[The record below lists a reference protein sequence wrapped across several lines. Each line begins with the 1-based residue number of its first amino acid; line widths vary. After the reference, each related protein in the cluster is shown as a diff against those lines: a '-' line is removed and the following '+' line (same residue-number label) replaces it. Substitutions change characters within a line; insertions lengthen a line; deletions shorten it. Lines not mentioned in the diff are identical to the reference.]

1 MSADAQAPLIL
12 PLQYIK
18 GVGPRRAEMLAKE
31 GLITYADVIYNVP
44 RGYVDRTAV
53 ESISDMLRRYRAPD
67 LWNGDAS
74 KAIKVT
80 TQVTLVATLTG
91 VRKMT
96 VGRGRSMISATLQ
109 DESGTSMRLIFWSGL
124 SYYDRFL
131 KVGST
136 YVVHGVPQYD
146 PKWADL
152 NMHHPEM
159 EEVDPEEIE
168 MYRSGSILP
177 RYPMTQGLKSAG
189 ITMRLMRSIA
199 EYALDKGLA
208 DITDPV
214 PEHLRRQHLLMPQ
227 HDALRKLHLPVS
239 IDEVNRA
246 KHRMKYE
253 ELFVFEVHL
262 AARRASRKRPERG
275 LPMQP
280 QSPRARAVMD
290 ALPYELTRAQ
300 KRVIR
305 EIIADMSSGSPM
317 NRLLQGDVGSGKT
330 VVAALCMLNAI
341 DNGYQ
346 AVLMAPTEILAEQH
360 YHSLSKLLEPLG
372 NIGIAQLVGA
382 QRSAAR
388 RHSLEQIRSGSAQ
401 IVIGTHALF
410 EANVEYHRLGLI
422 VIDEQHRFGVA
433 QRKELRRMGQ
443 QSHGDQMR
451 TPHILVM
458 SATPIP
464 RTLAM
469 TLYGD
474 LDSSVI
480 DEMPANRK
488 PIITRVVFESVLGET
503 FGFIRSQVRTGR
515 QAYIVYPLVEKSE
528 KIQAKSA
535 VEHYDWLRDEMF
547 PDLKVGLLHGQML
560 WNEKEEIMRSFLR
573 QEFDVLVS
581 TTVIEVGIDV
591 PNASVMLIENAER
604 FGLSQLH
611 QLRGRVGRGSE
622 QSYCFL
628 ATKDHFR
635 YQVSRSQ
642 SSEDAMASVVRLR
655 TMEQTTDGFQVAE
668 VDLQL
673 RGPGDVMGTRQS
685 GIPEFRFADLI
696 GDASIIAQARTDA
709 QALLEHDPQ
718 LRLPEHATLREQ
730 VIRQFDTGGLITVA

>member
-1 MSADAQAPLIL
+1 MSADAKAPLIL

-31 GLITYADVIYNVP
+31 GLITHADVIYNVP

-53 ESISDMLRRYRAPD
+53 ESIADMLRRYRAPD

-74 KAIKVT
+74 SAIKVT
-80 TQVTLVATLTG
+80 SQVTLVATLTG

-96 VGRGRSMISATLQ
+96 VGKGRSMISATLQ
-109 DESGTSMRLIFWSGL
+109 DDSGTSMRLIFWSGL
-124 SYYDRFL
+124 SYYERFL

-199 EYALDKGLA
+199 EYALEKGLSE
-208 DITDPV
+208 ITDPV
-214 PEHLRRQHLLMPQ
+214 PEHLRRQHRLMPQ
-227 HDALRKLHLPVS
+227 HDALRKLHLPMS

-305 EIIADMSSGSPM
+305 EIIADMSSGTPM

-346 AVLMAPTEILAEQH
+346 TVLMAPTEILAEQH

-388 RHSLEQIRSGSAQ
+388 RHALEQIRSGAAS
-401 IVIGTHALF
+401 IVVGTHALF

-443 QSHGDQMR
+443 QSHGEQMR

-488 PIITRVVFESVLGET
+488 PIITRVVFESALGET
-503 FGFIRSQVRTGR
+503 FGFIRSQVRMGR

-535 VEHYDWLRDEMF
+535 VEHYEWLRDEMF
-547 PDLKVGLLHGQML
+547 PDLRVGLLHGQML

-611 QLRGRVGRGSE
+611 QLRGRVGRGGE

-709 QALLEHDPQ
+709 HALLERDPQ
-718 LRLPEHATLREQ
+718 LGLPEHATLREQ
-730 VIRQFDTGGLITVA
+730 VVRQFDTGGLITVA

>member
-31 GLITYADVIYNVP
+31 GLVTYADVIYHVP

-53 ESISDMLRRYRAPD
+53 ESIADMLRRYRAPD

-74 KAIKVT
+74 SAIKVT
-80 TQVTLVATLTG
+80 SQVTLVATLTS

-96 VGRGRSMISATLQ
+96 VGKGRSMISATLQ

-124 SYYDRFL
+124 SYYERFL

-208 DITDPV
+208 DIIDPV
-214 PEHLRRQHLLMPQ
+214 PEHLRRQHRLMPQ
-227 HDALRKLHLPVS
+227 HDALRKLHLPDS

-253 ELFVFEVHL
+253 ELFIFEVHL

-305 EIIADMSSGSPM
+305 EIIADMSSGAPM

-346 AVLMAPTEILAEQH
+346 TVLLAPTEILAEQH

-372 NIGIAQLVGA
+372 NIGISQLVGA

-388 RHSLEQIRSGSAQ
+388 RHALEQIRSGAAN
-401 IVIGTHALF
+401 IVVGTHALF

-488 PIITRVVFESVLGET
+488 PIITRVVFESALGET
-503 FGFIRSQVRTGR
+503 FGFIRSQVRLGR

-535 VEHYDWLRDEMF
+535 VEHYEWLKDEMF

-560 WNEKEEIMRSFLR
+560 WNEKEEIMRAFLR
-573 QEFDVLVS
+573 REFDVLVS
-581 TTVIEVGIDV
+581 TTVIEVGIDI

-709 QALLEHDPQ
+709 HALLENDPQ
-718 LRLPEHATLREQ
+718 LRLPEHAALREE

>member
-31 GLITYADVIYNVP
+31 GLITHADVIYNVP

-53 ESISDMLRRYRAPD
+53 ESIADMLRRYRAPD

-74 KAIKVT
+74 SAIKVT
-80 TQVTLVATLTG
+80 SQVTLVATLTG

-96 VGRGRSMISATLQ
+96 VGKGRSMISATLQ
-109 DESGTSMRLIFWSGL
+109 DDSGTSMRLIFWSGL
-124 SYYDRFL
+124 SYYERFL

-199 EYALDKGLA
+199 EHALEKGLSE
-208 DITDPV
+208 ITDPV
-214 PEHLRRQHLLMPQ
+214 PEHLRRQHQLMPQ
-227 HDALRKLHLPVS
+227 HDALRKLHLPMS

-290 ALPYELTRAQ
+290 MLPYELTRAQ

-305 EIIADMSSGSPM
+305 EIIADMSSGTPM

-346 AVLMAPTEILAEQH
+346 TVLMAPTEILAEQH
-360 YHSLSKLLEPLG
+360 YHSLSKLLEPVG

-388 RHSLEQIRSGSAQ
+388 RHALEQISSGAAN
-401 IVIGTHALF
+401 IVVGTHALF

-443 QSHGDQMR
+443 QSHGEQMR

-488 PIITRVVFESVLGET
+488 PIITRVVFESALGET
-503 FGFIRSQVRTGR
+503 FGFIRSQVRMGR

-535 VEHYDWLRDEMF
+535 VEHYEWLRDEMF
-547 PDLKVGLLHGQML
+547 PDLRVGLLHGQML

-573 QEFDVLVS
+573 REFDVLVS

-611 QLRGRVGRGSE
+611 QLRGRVGRGGE

-709 QALLEHDPQ
+709 HALLERDPQ